1 MEHTNDRVFRGTTAD
16 VENCDRQELVTYIH
30 DMLCSLEK
38 IAEKNG
44 LKLLGHLIALAK
56 FEAKNVL

>member
-1 MEHTNDRVFRGTTAD
+1 MEQINDRLFRGTSAEIGD
-16 VENCDRQELVTYIH
+16 CDRQELLTYIH

-38 IAEKNG
+38 IAEKSG
-44 LKLLGHLIALAK
+44 LKLLAHLIALAR

>member
-1 MEHTNDRVFRGTTAD
+1 MEQINNRLFRGPTAD

-38 IAEKNG
+38 IAEQNG
-44 LKLLGHLIALAK
+44 LKLLAHLIALAR
-56 FEAKNVL
+56 FEAKNIL